1 MIEYIIAAAA
11 CVIAAG
17 LIVLLVYLICH
28 PETLFLWNTFIS
40 GKLAAV
46 MPEKRKKAF
55 EMNINKA
62 AALSAKLF
70 LKAYPSAGS
79 IFKPYSLKTQWV
91 TGEEDIDLLL
101 KDNQAVIYVNDF
113 KDASKQ
119 AVSVFYNFTEKGF
132 AGIVKDHMS
141 DCSKKAIDV
150 LITQKVIQNNT
161 AFIYDYIYREY
172 IPEELQKSKSISAA
186 FDAFKKTDKQG
197 LFVPVFLN
205 ELEKYSCYPVAYTS
219 DALNVIKDFIKFIY
233 NIVKKDTS
241 ETVPSSFFKDEIRIR
256 VLMIYN
262 YDDDNT
268 DILVQHIETD
278 ISNNVNT
285 VYVIAAG
292 RKVGTAGNLSNQI
305 FEKYGNYFS
314 EPKKISF
321 TRNGKRST
329 GAYAVCYEISR
340 LTAGT

>member
-1 MIEYIIAAAA
+1 
-11 CVIAAG
+11 
-17 LIVLLVYLICH
+17 
-28 PETLFLWNTFIS
+28 
-40 GKLAAV
+40 
-46 MPEKRKKAF
+46 
-55 EMNINKA
+55 
-62 AALSAKLF
+62 
-70 LKAYPSAGS
+70 
-79 IFKPYSLKTQWV
+79 
-91 TGEEDIDLLL
+91 
-101 KDNQAVIYVNDF
+101 
-113 KDASKQ
+113 
-119 AVSVFYNFTEKGF
+119 
-132 AGIVKDHMS
+132 
-141 DCSKKAIDV
+141 
-150 LITQKVIQNNT
+150 
-161 AFIYDYIYREY
+161 
-172 IPEELQKSKSISAA
+172 
-186 FDAFKKTDKQG
+186 
-197 LFVPVFLN
+197 
-205 ELEKYSCYPVAYTS
+205 
-219 DALNVIKDFIKFIY
+219 
-233 NIVKKDTS
+233 
-241 ETVPSSFFKDEIRIR
+241 VPSSFFKDEIRIR